1 MSPWCVQVLLDK
13 FEHGSARGAEG
24 KVPPPWS
31 SKMLAY
37 LALLSLR
44 PPTSSEQVSKREG
57 LTVLDQ
63 LFSCK
68 QYIWTLSKVTKNFYL
83 IASLMKVVRVPVN
96 KLNSVGLKQCLLKR
110 DTC

>member
-1 MSPWCVQVLLDK
+1 MQVLLDK

-44 PPTSSEQVSKREG
+44 PPTSSEQVSERDYEVSQKEWQKG
-57 LTVLDQ
+57 TV
-63 LFSCK
+63 S
-68 QYIWTLSKVTKNFYL
+68 T
-83 IASLMKVVRVPVN
+83 
-96 KLNSVGLKQCLLKR
+96 
-110 DTC
+110 